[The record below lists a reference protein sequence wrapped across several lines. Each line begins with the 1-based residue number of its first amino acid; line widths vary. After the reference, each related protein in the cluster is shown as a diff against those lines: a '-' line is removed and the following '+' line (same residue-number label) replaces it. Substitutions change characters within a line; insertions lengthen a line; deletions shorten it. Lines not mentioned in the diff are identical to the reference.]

1 MTAYR
6 HDKEYIQL
14 KGMLAEM
21 ATTATGMV
29 TNSIKS
35 LVDRNEAL
43 AMQVIHDD
51 ELMDKLDVDI
61 DEHCIKM
68 LALFEPK
75 AIDLRYIITATRI
88 ITDIERVG
96 DHCVSICRDSLKL
109 MEHPQLKPYIDI
121 PKMSAIAT
129 GMIHDSLEAF
139 FNSDTKL
146 AYDVIKRDDELDN
159 LNEQVTRE
167 LLTYTMEDVTKLHT
181 VLALMNI
188 SRRLERIADH
198 ATNIAEMVYYMVE
211 GKIIRHSYV
220 ELEEED

>member
-1 MTAYR
+1 MTLIR
-6 HDKEYIQL
+6 HEKEYIQL

-21 ATTATGMV
+21 ATTATRMV
-29 TNSIKS
+29 SESVKS
-35 LVDRNEAL
+35 LVSRDEAMAL
-43 AMQVIHDD
+43 KVIDDD

-75 AIDLRYIITATRI
+75 ATDLRYIITAIRI
-88 ITDIERVG
+88 ISDIERVG

-109 MEHPQLKPYIDI
+109 LEHPQLKPYIDI
-121 PKMSAIAT
+121 PKMAEQAT
-129 GMIHDSLEAF
+129 SMIHDALEAF

-146 AYDVIKRDDELDN
+146 AYEVIKRDDVIDQ

-167 LLTYTMEDVTKLHT
+167 LLTYSMEDVSKLQV

-198 ATNIAEMVYYMVE
+198 ATNVAEMVYYMVE
-211 GKIIRHSYV
+211 GKIIRHSYI
-220 ELEEED
+220 EMEEEE